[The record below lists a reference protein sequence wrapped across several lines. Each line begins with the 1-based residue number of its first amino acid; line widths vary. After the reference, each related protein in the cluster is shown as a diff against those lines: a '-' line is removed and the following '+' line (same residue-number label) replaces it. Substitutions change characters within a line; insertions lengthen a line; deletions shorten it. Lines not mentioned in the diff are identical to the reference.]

1 MAESLLALIIRWGSH
16 QIQQP
21 AAEACHQQV
30 ADQNDRKSKAG
41 ISPERTTTDPQNV

>member
-1 MAESLLALIIRWGSH
+1 MAESLLALIISRGGH
-16 QIQQP
+16 QIEQP
-21 AAEACHQQV
+21 AADTCHQQV